1 MPEEATEAITL
12 HLGDEKTRTIRLTPE
27 QKEVFIEWMD
37 ADPPSRRTMMLDGI
51 EYRRD
56 EVEAFSIVGST

>member
-1 MPEEATEAITL
+1 MTEEATEEITL
-12 HLGDEKTRTIRLTPE
+12 HLGDEKTRTIRLTPG

-37 ADPPSRRTMMLDGI
+37 DDPPSRRMMTLDGI

-56 EVEAFSIVGST
+56 EVEAFS

>member
-1 MPEEATEAITL
+1 MPEHVTEEITL

-27 QKEVFIEWMD
+27 QEEVFIKWMD

-56 EVEAFSIVGST
+56 EVEAFSIVGSA

>member
-1 MPEEATEAITL
+1 
-12 HLGDEKTRTIRLTPE
+12 
-27 QKEVFIEWMD
+27 MD

-56 EVEAFSIVGST
+56 ELEAFSIVGPA

>member
-1 MPEEATEAITL
+1 MPEEATEAISL
-12 HLGDEKTRTIRLTPE
+12 HLGDENTRTIRLTPE
-27 QKEVFIEWMD
+27 QEEVFIKWMD

-56 EVEAFSIVGST
+56 EVESFSIVEPA

>member
-1 MPEEATEAITL
+1 MPEQATEEITL

-37 ADPPSRRTMMLDGI
+37 ANPPSRRTIMLDDI
-51 EYRRD
+51 EYLRD
-56 EVEAFSIVGST
+56 EVEAFSIVGPV